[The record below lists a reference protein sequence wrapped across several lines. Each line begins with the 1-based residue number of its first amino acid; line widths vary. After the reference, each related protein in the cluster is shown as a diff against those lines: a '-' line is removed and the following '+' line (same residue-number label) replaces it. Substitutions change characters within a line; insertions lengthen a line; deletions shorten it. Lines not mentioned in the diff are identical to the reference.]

1 MNEQTSLKAFF
12 ALPPRLW
19 GLIRTTAAAF
29 ALLVAIGFA
38 LGTLRPE
45 AVDPLLRTFTN
56 AAASAGLFQVGGAA
70 LMATI
75 LANNLLSLLLIIA
88 IGLVPF
94 LRLPAFSLGINAM
107 LIGGLAAYYR
117 RSGLGLAA
125 YFAGTLPHAFTELT
139 ALILACAA
147 GFYLCRAV
155 GAVVFGDGSR
165 HTVARTLGECLR
177 VYTHWVV
184 PLLVVSA
191 FLEAFVTPLIF
202 NEFL

>member
-1 MNEQTSLKAFF
+1 MNGQTSIKAFF
-12 ALPPRLW
+12 ALPPPLW
-19 GLIRTTAAAF
+19 AQIRTTAAAF
-29 ALLVAIGFA
+29 GLLIAIGFA

-45 AVDPLLRTFTN
+45 SVDPLLRLFTT
-56 AAASAGLFQVGGAA
+56 AAASAGLYQVNGAA

-75 LANNLLSLLLIIA
+75 LANNLLSLLVIIA
-88 IGLVPF
+88 VGLVPF
-94 LRLPAFSLGINAM
+94 LRLSAFSLGLNAM

-125 YFAGTLPHAFTELT
+125 YFAGTLPHAFTELA

-155 GAVVFGDGSR
+155 GGVVFGDGSSR
-165 HTVARTLGECLR
+165 TVARTLSECLR

-184 PLLVVSA
+184 PLLIVSA

-202 NEFL
+202 GQFL